1 MTNAD
6 KFFRNATDEQIARFM
21 AASQAEVLEKAGRAV
36 GYPGILV
43 KSADIAESERSWSD
57 WLKQEASDD

>member
-6 KFFRNATDEQIARFM
+6 KFFRNATDGQIARFM

-36 GYPGILV
+36 GYPGTLV
-43 KSADIAESERSWSD
+43 KPADIAESEKSWLE
-57 WLKQEASDD
+57 WLKKEVSK